1 MQIKFL
7 WIFFNDMFDH
17 IYKQLSLTLINQIK
31 YRKKLEGVHKK
42 NKIPVFNGK
51 CHLCN
56 MITVNNATEIKTN
69 NTCFRYQKK
78 TENLYTSF

>member
-42 NKIPVFNGK
+42 KQNSRF
-51 CHLCN
+51 
-56 MITVNNATEIKTN
+56 
-69 NTCFRYQKK
+69 
-78 TENLYTSF
+78 